1 MLIYQ
6 EWMIHVSGNESEVH
20 THQTA
25 LVPLTSSHA
34 ASDAGHRLIL
44 IVLVVLLPRLHH
56 MPSPPPYRS
65 LLSLSFP
72 ISSSSPIPQLSH
84 HSVLPLD
91 PYLPSCL
98 SLHPLYLHQSL
109 LQRHLSEGS
118 HAGDSLSPLDSA
130 VAHLMKKHPENVLG
144 RLCDIAA
151 VQDEGHV
158 AAVNSVLLHVLA
170 LPST

>member
-1 MLIYQ
+1 M
-6 EWMIHVSGNESEVH
+6 S
-20 THQTA
+20 
-25 LVPLTSSHA
+25 PKFTSAKLLLCRSLPVMR
-34 ASDAGHRLIL
+34 HRLIL
-44 IVLVVLLPRLHH
+44 VVLVVLLPHLYH
-56 MPSPPPYRS
+56 MPPPPPS
-65 LLSLSFP
+65 LISLSLSFP
-72 ISSSSPIPQLSH
+72 ISSSSPTPQRSH
-84 HSVLPLD
+84 HSVFPLA
-91 PYLPSCL
+91 PFLPSCL

-130 VAHLMKKHPENVLG
+130 VAHLLKKHPGKVLG